1 MPRILAF
8 CAHPDDIEF
17 RCAGTL
23 TLLAREGWEVGLAT
37 MTGGAGG
44 SREYGPEEAR
54 RVRLAEAQASADVIG
69 ASYLYAGGVDMD
81 VDFRHELR
89 VKTVHVLR
97 QFRPDVVITLADN
110 DYHSDHVETGRLV
123 RACCFFAPIPNYPE
137 QRLEPIDSVPTL
149 YYVSAEIDQR
159 GREVDLDFIVDVTEV
174 IDTKERM
181 LACHQSQQ
189 DWLRFHHG
197 AADLLE
203 GLRRRNASTGSRV
216 GVAYGEGFIQHL
228 GPGYPSADAIGPA
241 LGGRVHRLRE

>member
-23 TLLAREGWEVGLAT
+23 ALLAGEGWEVGLAT
-37 MTGGAGG
+37 MTGGSGG

-69 ASYLYAGGVDMD
+69 AEYYYAGGVDMD

-97 QFRPDVVITLADN
+97 RFRPDVVITLADN

-123 RACCFFAPIPNYPE
+123 RACCFYAPIPNYPE
-137 QRLEPIDSVPTL
+137 QTLPPIDGVPAL
-149 YYVSAEIDQR
+149 YYVSAEVDQR
-159 GREVDLDFIVDVTEV
+159 GREVDLDFVVDVGEV
-174 IDTKERM
+174 IATKERM
-181 LACHQSQQ
+181 LACHASQR
-189 DWLRFHHG
+189 DWIRHHHG
-197 AADLLE
+197 VDDFVD
-203 GLRRRNASTGSRV
+203 GMRRRCAETGARA
-216 GVAYGEGFIQHL
+216 GFEYGEGFFQHL
-228 GPGYPSADAIGPA
+228 GPGYPTADAIGEA
-241 LGGRVHRLRE
+241 LGGRVHRL